1 MKKNIHLD
9 APLAEAGLDRL
20 QGDRPAVWTTSVLCA
35 PRKQVHTQAN
45 WSTQL
50 GETQLGEAWLRETQL
65 RETCRAGQELVVR
78 GAEVIS

>member
-9 APLAEAGLDRL
+9 TPLAEAGLDRL

-35 PRKQVHTQAN
+35 PRKLVHTQAN

-50 GETQLGEAWLRETQL
+50 GEAWLRKARL
-65 RETCRAGQELVVR
+65 GETCRAGQELVVR

>member
-9 APLAEAGLDRL
+9 APLAEAGLDRV

-35 PRKQVHTQAN
+35 PRKLIHTQAN

-50 GETQLGEAWLRETQL
+50 RETQL
-65 RETCRAGQELVVR
+65 RETQLGETCRAGQEPVVR

>member
-35 PRKQVHTQAN
+35 PRKLVHTQTN

-50 GETQLGEAWLRETQL
+50 RETQLG
-65 RETCRAGQELVVR
+65 ETCRAGQEPVVR